1 MDEPLEVTKEDF
13 DTPSDMKTKGQYLAQ
28 IHKKDQFFGDYY
40 VLSKKRSQ
48 FHYVALGFVHMFSLS
63 KDFLFKKIFSHYPE
77 FERLMVS
84 EAFSRYVR
92 QIRKPCTIRRRE
104 KVEQLNKRLLF
115 SRIQA
120 HGTRPAT
127 FISVKNRANEAD
139 EVRDRLRRREN
150 KLISHFKL
158 YKVLL
163 EELNCKYKNM
173 FARSVRLHEAVKRH
187 VLDLEESVLDT
198 EQNFK
203 NEVDNL
209 VKEQEAI
216 KCIKSRELK

>member
-1 MDEPLEVTKEDF
+1 
-13 DTPSDMKTKGQYLAQ
+13 
-28 IHKKDQFFGDYY
+28 
-40 VLSKKRSQ
+40 
-48 FHYVALGFVHMFSLS
+48 MFSLS

-84 EAFSRYVR
+84 EAFSRYIV
-92 QIRKPCTIRRRE
+92 QIRKPCNIRRRE

-115 SRIQA
+115 SKIQA

-127 FISVKNRANEAD
+127 FISIKNRVNGAD
-139 EVRDRLRRREN
+139 EIRDRLRKKEN
-150 KLISHFKL
+150 KLIANFKL

-173 FARSVRLHEAVKRH
+173 YARSVRLHEAVKQH
-187 VLDLEESVLDT
+187 VLDLEESVGDT
-198 EQNFK
+198 EQNLK

-216 KCIKSRELK
+216 KYIKLRN